1 MTTPKRE
8 GLGSGRLCAWEL
20 WTIYRFSENVALSH
34 DQFGHKKVVSTGN
47 VSKSDRAEKNLVIR
61 GNVTKPEKS
70 ELDPPL
76 AEGEMDD
83 GATFFL
89 YTHAPPTTHAP

>member
-1 MTTPKRE
+1 M
-8 GLGSGRLCAWEL
+8 
-20 WTIYRFSENVALSH
+20 VALFY
-34 DQFGHKKVVSTGN
+34 DQFGHSRPICSQEGGLNGKREQIGS
-47 VSKSDRAEKNLVIR
+47 SRKNLVIR